1 MSSSTSNYASK
12 NSSHDLMSYLSKKLL
27 NKSKEINL
35 LFNNLSSRL
44 PNDSTIINTL
54 QEVDLQLK
62 HASYA
67 IKAVLTENLALKE
80 QIYNYQNKRTIS
92 TISLMSKSNQFSK
105 SIRVSPNPNKE
116 ITDNYASDLMLEIVK
131 YPNAILNLKRELG
144 EDFMLKIMKRNIDL
158 NYLDRVNDIIK
169 ENKDKGTIVK
179 YSSSKF
185 NIPLRIKMADEDKTN
200 AQSKNKCAFSYSYEN
215 GCGSVSYTNYE
226 SPKINDY
233 KDKIIN
239 KRTKSNS
246 KTRTLYRTFEESL
259 RKYSD

>member
-1 MSSSTSNYASK
+1 MSSSTSNYTSK
-12 NSSHDLMSYLSKKLL
+12 NRSNDLMSYLSKKLL

-44 PNDSTIINTL
+44 PNDSIRINTL

-62 HASYA
+62 QASCA
-67 IKAVLTENLALKE
+67 IKALLTENLALKK

-92 TISLMSKSNQFSK
+92 TISLRSKSNQFSK

-116 ITDNYASDLMLEIVK
+116 ITDNYASDLMLKIAK
-131 YPNAILNLKRELG
+131 YPNAIISLKKELG

-169 ENKDKGTIVK
+169 ENKDKDTIMK
-179 YSSSKF
+179 HSSSNF
-185 NIPLRIKMADEDKTN
+185 NIPLRIKMANKDKIN

-215 GCGSVSYTNYE
+215 GCGSALYTNYE
-226 SPKINDY
+226 LPKVNYY
-233 KDKIIN
+233 KDKITNNKGRKSELN
-239 KRTKSNS
+239 KRKKSNS
-246 KTRTLYRTFEESL
+246 KTKTF
-259 RKYSD
+259 